1 MSRFEKAK
9 GGQFLIRAVSEIRE
23 DFKLLLT
30 GDGSEKRCW
39 LKYADEL
46 GIKNKIIP
54 ISSVN
59 YVEISS
65 FVNCM
70 DVVVLPSLMTRYW
83 KEQLSRALIE
93 IMTCEVPVIGSDSDE
108 IPNIIGNAGIIFR
121 EGDAE
126 DLKRKLLLLMNSSTT
141 SAKMVHTAKERISNI
156 FSWAKIAQKTY
167 KLYLETLA
175 LQDSHIKLM

>member
-1 MSRFEKAK
+1 M
-9 GGQFLIRAVSEIRE
+9 SEIRE
-23 DFKLLLT
+23 DFKLLLI
-30 GDGSEKRCW
+30 GGGPEKRCW

-59 YVEISS
+59 YAEVPL
-65 FVNCM
+65 FLNCM
-70 DVVVLPSLMTRYW
+70 DVLVLPSLTTGYW

-93 IMTCEVPVIGSDSDE
+93 TMTCEVPVIGSDSGE
-108 IPNIIGNAGIIFR
+108 IPNIIRNAGIIFR

-167 KLYLETLA
+167 ELHLETLA
-175 LQDSHIKLM
+175 LQDSHIKLI